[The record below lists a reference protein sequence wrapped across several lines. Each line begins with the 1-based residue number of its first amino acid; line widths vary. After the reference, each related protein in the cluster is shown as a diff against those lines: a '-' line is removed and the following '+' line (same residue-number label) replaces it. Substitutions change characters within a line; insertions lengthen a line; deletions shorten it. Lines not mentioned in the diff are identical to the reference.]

1 MKDDGGRLNW
11 AGAGG
16 CLLCRVVVD
25 FAGISSI
32 RNVVMKEEEKTEN
45 FCERP
50 TKTISHIT
58 SPFALVGPEGWIF
71 GKHEIRVVIYPG
83 TVNTSASSM
92 RGGIPQPN
100 ADRNICVPTCAGEY
114 PSHVPAPV
122 VDDDDDESKET
133 RKNFAALYLF
143 NYFPIISPL
152 DSMSCMPSAAVCF
165 VANKARLAR

>member
-1 MKDDGGRLNW
+1 M
-11 AGAGG
+11 
-16 CLLCRVVVD
+16 
-25 FAGISSI
+25 
-32 RNVVMKEEEKTEN
+32 
-45 FCERP
+45 
-50 TKTISHIT
+50 
-58 SPFALVGPEGWIF
+58 
-71 GKHEIRVVIYPG
+71 
-83 TVNTSASSM
+83 NTSASSM

-152 DSMSCMPSAAVCF
+152 DSMSCMPSAAVLCCQQ
-165 VANKARLAR
+165 APARLVMDLSSEPARVERNNRKHKTMFGAQK